1 MQAWPLSLARSH
13 HKPCSA
19 TAMTNQVLE
28 RIRDHFLNPR
38 NQEEIPDPDL
48 VIEMGCIADGDAV
61 KLMIKFDE
69 SQRIKEAKFQSF
81 GACESI
87 AAFSIL
93 TEMLI
98 GRSAQEAAAITEKDF
113 LDYVF
118 GSSDIPMF
126 ETARAVELLR
136 QGCWKKWKADTADLS
151 NNEIRAI

>member
-1 MQAWPLSLARSH
+1 
-13 HKPCSA
+13 
-19 TAMTNQVLE
+19 MTNPILE

-38 NQEEIPDPDL
+38 NQEEISDPDMVL
-48 VIEMGCIADGDAV
+48 EMGSIAEGDAL

-98 GRSAQEAAAITEKDF
+98 GRTAHEAAAISEKDF

-118 GSSDIPMF
+118 GCTDIPMF
-126 ETARAVELLR
+126 ETNRAVGLLR
-136 QGCWKKWKADTADLS
+136 QACWRKWNAQTSDPLS
-151 NNEIRAI
+151 NALRSA